1 MVDQTQTTKEPF
13 WTAWRIALT
22 LLASLV
28 LVAAIVLLLLNFNL
42 YLVIGL
48 FVLSIVSIILLMML
62 E

>member
-1 MVDQTQTTKEPF
+1 MVDQTQTKEPF